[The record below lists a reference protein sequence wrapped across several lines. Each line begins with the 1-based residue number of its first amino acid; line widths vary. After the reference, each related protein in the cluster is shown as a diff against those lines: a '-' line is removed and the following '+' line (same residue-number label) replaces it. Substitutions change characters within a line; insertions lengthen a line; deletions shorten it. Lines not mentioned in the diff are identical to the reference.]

1 VRTCRLPAGDLEL
14 FRARL
19 LAALRKAVPFDAA
32 FVATADPDSLLFS
45 SAFAE
50 DPLGPAAPLFLDNE
64 FGDTGDVNR
73 FAEVAHAAAP
83 VASLDQQ
90 TRGDRASSP
99 RWRQIMEP
107 LGLGDEARVALR
119 VDQTTWGFMCLHR
132 SGAVGFAPYELT
144 ILAKIAP
151 HAGEALRRLATVYGD
166 PVATS
171 APEAVILAEGD
182 VVVAAGGALEQLGWG
197 PIPVGAKLPL
207 PLSMVVHQLEAIE
220 NGTLTSEAATVRI
233 NTPTEGLV
241 AVHATRLHEKSG
253 RGPAVLTLAPVS
265 PAERSS
271 LLLAAYGLTPAQ
283 RRVANLVLQ
292 GRTTGQIVIDLQIS
306 AYTVQD
312 HLKAVFDKTGVRSR
326 RELVTALMHTPK

>member
-1 VRTCRLPAGDLEL
+1 MGT

-19 LAALRKAVPFDAA
+19 LASLRKAVPFDAA

-64 FGDTGDVNR
+64 FGTAGDVNR
-73 FAEVAHAAAP
+73 FAEIARAAAP
-83 VASLDQQ
+83 VASLDH
-90 TRGDRASSP
+90 TTKGDRAASP
-99 RWRQIMEP
+99 RWQQIMEP

-119 VDQTTWGFMCLHR
+119 ADGTTWGFMCLHR
-132 SGAVGFAPYELT
+132 SGTIGFAAHELT
-144 ILAKIAP
+144 TLAKIAP
-151 HAGEALRRLATVYGD
+151 HAGEALRRLAIIHQD
-166 PVATS
+166 PAASS

-182 VVVAAGGALEQLGWG
+182 VVVAVGGVVAQLGWG
-197 PIPVGAKLPL
+197 AVPVGAQLPV
-207 PLSMVVHQLEAIE
+207 PLAMVVRRLEALE
-220 NGTLTSEAATVRI
+220 TGNPAGLPATVRI
-233 NTPTEGLV
+233 NTPTGGLV
-241 AVHATRLHEKSG
+241 AVHATRLREESG
-253 RGPAVLTLAPVS
+253 SGPAVLTLAPVS

-292 GRTTGQIVIDLQIS
+292 GRTTRQIVIDLHIS
-306 AYTVQD
+306 AHTVQD

-326 RELVTALMHTPK
+326 RELVGALMHTPK